1 MSLILHAVR
10 WLGGLALRGGG
21 RRLVVAVLLL
31 LLGHLATP
39 GTALALRGLTDEALA
54 GHGGA
59 AIAAAL
65 ATAGLLLAELMCG
78 HFAHLSYF
86 EVGERMESR
95 LHRELAE
102 VANGVPGLAHA
113 DRPEFADTVTLVRD
127 ELAGTRAALEALLNF
142 LGLAVQAVV
151 TTLLLASV
159 DPYLLL
165 LPPAAVLPV
174 LLGRRAQALTEAARE
189 ATAER
194 VRYGHHLLGL
204 ATSVGSVTELRLL
217 GGGPE
222 LVREHAETW
231 RGTSRVLVRA
241 EAKAAALRALGQLCF
256 AALYGGAVLLVVAR
270 AVEGAAGVGDVVLV
284 IALAVQVATQVSGAV
299 AQSGLLQGA
308 GRTARRLDRLRAWSR
323 EDENP
328 PSPAPSQ
335 RAASAQPAT
344 PAPPPTA
351 SAAALRRLEDGIRL
365 EGVGFRYPGA
375 DRPALSGVDLL
386 IPAGATLALVGENGA
401 GKSTLVKLLCG
412 LYRPTEGRILVDG
425 TDLRELAPG
434 EWSARIAPLFQ
445 DFARVELLLRESVG
459 IGAVDAQAEDAPVR
473 AALAAAGAEGVLDS
487 VPGGL
492 DGLLGR
498 GYGDGAELS
507 GGQWQS
513 LGLARCLIRRDPLL
527 MVLDEPAAALDA
539 AAEYRLFRGFD
550 RTAGPAARTRGAV
563 TLFTSHR
570 FSTVR
575 RADLIVVLENGAVRE
590 RGGHAE
596 LMAQEGPYRELFEL
610 QARGYS

>member
-21 RRLVVAVLLL
+21 RRLAVAVLLL

-59 AIAAAL
+59 AVAAAL
-65 ATAGLLLAELMCG
+65 ATAGLLLAELMLG

-86 EVGERMESR
+86 EVGEKMESR
-95 LHRELAE
+95 LHRELAQ
-102 VANGVPGLAHA
+102 VSNGVPGLAHA
-113 DRPEFADTVTLVRD
+113 DRPEFADTVALVRD
-127 ELAGTRAALEALLNF
+127 ELAGTRAALEALLHF
-142 LGLAVQAVV
+142 LGLAVQAAV
-151 TTLLLASV
+151 TTVLLGSV

-165 LPPAAVLPV
+165 LPLAAVVPV
-174 LLGRRAQALTEAARE
+174 LLGRRAEALTDAARE
-189 ATAER
+189 VTAER
-194 VRYGHHLLGL
+194 LRYGHHLLGL
-204 ATSVGSVTELRLL
+204 ATTARSVTELRLL

-222 LVREHAETW
+222 VVREHAASWQE
-231 RGTSRVLVRA
+231 TSRVLSRA

-256 AALYGGAVLLVVAR
+256 AAAYGGAVLLVVAR
-270 AVEGAAGVGDVVLV
+270 AADGTAGLGDVVLV
-284 IALAVQVATQVSGAV
+284 IALAVQVAMQVSGAV
-299 AQSGLLQGA
+299 AQSGLLRAA
-308 GRTARRLDRLRAWSR
+308 GRTARRLEQLHAWSR
-323 EDENP
+323 ADENP
-328 PSPAPSQ
+328 PADSSRATAPAGGPTT
-335 RAASAQPAT
+335 PTT
-344 PAPPPTA
+344 PAPG
-351 SAAALRRLEDGIRL
+351 RLDHGIRL

-434 EWSARIAPLFQ
+434 EWSARVAPLFQ

-459 IGAVDAQAEDAPVR
+459 IGAVDSLGEEAPAR

-487 VPGGL
+487 VPDGL

-550 RTAGPAARTRGAV
+550 RTAEPAARTRGAV

-575 RADLIVVLENGAVRE
+575 RADLIVVLENGTVRE
-590 RGGHAE
+590 RGGHAD
-596 LMAQEGPYRELFEL
+596 LMAQDGPYRELFEL
-610 QARGYS
+610 QARGYH

>member
-1 MSLILHAVR
+1 MSHLPYALR
-10 WLGGLALRGGG
+10 WLGGLALRAGG
-21 RRLVVAVLLL
+21 RRLGVAVLLL

-39 GTALALRGLTDEALA
+39 GTALALRALTDEALA

-59 AIAAAL
+59 ALAAAL
-65 ATAGLLLAELMCG
+65 ATAGLLLAELMLG

-86 EVGERMESR
+86 EVGETMESR

-102 VANGVPGLAHA
+102 VSNGVPGLAHA

-127 ELAGTRAALEALLNF
+127 ELPGTRAALEALLTF
-142 LGLAVQAVV
+142 LGLAVQAAV
-151 TTLLLASV
+151 TTVLLGSV

-165 LPPAAVLPV
+165 LPLAAAVPV
-174 LLGRRAQALTEAARE
+174 LLGRRAEALTDAARE
-189 ATAER
+189 ATAAR
-194 VRYGHHLLGL
+194 LRYGHHLLGL
-204 ATSVGSVTELRLL
+204 ATTARSVTELRLL
-217 GGGPE
+217 GGGSE
-222 LVREHAETW
+222 VVREHAASWQE
-231 RGTSRVLVRA
+231 TSRVLSRA
-241 EAKAAALRALGQLCF
+241 EAKAAALRALGQLWF
-256 AALYGGAVLLVVAR
+256 AAAYGGAVLLVVAR
-270 AVEGAAGVGDVVLV
+270 AADGTAGLGDVVLV

-299 AQSGLLQGA
+299 AQSGLLRGA
-308 GRTARRLDRLRAWSR
+308 GRTARRLDRLHAWSR
-323 EDENP
+323 
-328 PSPAPSQ
+328 
-335 RAASAQPAT
+335 ASG
-344 PAPPPTA
+344 PPPTA
-351 SAAALRRLEDGIRL
+351 TFKPPASAPAPTAGAPGRLDQGIRL

-412 LYRPTEGRILVDG
+412 LYQPTEGRILVDG

-434 EWSARIAPLFQ
+434 EWSARVAPLFQ

-459 IGAVDAQAEDAPVR
+459 IGVVDTLGEEGPVR
-473 AALAAAGAEGVLDS
+473 SALAGAGAEGVLES

-513 LGLARCLIRRDPLL
+513 IGLARCLIRRDPLL
-527 MVLDEPAAALDA
+527 MILDEPAAALDA

-550 RTAGPAARTRGAV
+550 RTAEPAARTRGAV

-575 RADLIVVLENGAVRE
+575 RADLIVVLENGTVRE

-596 LMAQEGPYRELFEL
+596 LMAQDGPYRELFEL
-610 QARGYS
+610 QARGYH